1 MNDSRP
7 RVLIVSYT
15 PTSREPRI
23 IKQITEFRTK
33 YHVTTAGF
41 GPAPSGVDEHIELEH
56 LPRSHGLARIPGIFS
71 LLLLLRLHRQ
81 YVRLEPRD
89 RSSYRLLAGG
99 HWDVVV
105 AHDAQT
111 LYLASKLAPRYGI
124 LADMHEYAPKQNPA
138 SLIWNLLYQPYY
150 SWLCRTYVARAAA
163 VTTVSS
169 GIVDEYRR
177 EFGFES
183 SLVVN
188 ATPYQALE
196 IRPVGTTLRLVHSG
210 GVAPQRRL
218 DIMIQGVRESSADVI
233 LDLFLV
239 ADESPLMTQLR
250 SLAGDDQRIRFR
262 EPVPYDELVRT
273 LNDYDV
279 GLSIFPPTTF
289 NLAWCLPNKFF
300 DFVQARLGVI
310 VGPSPEMARLVGEY
324 GIGLVLPDFAPSSLA
339 AALDSLTAEQVLAWK
354 TASSRSVHELSG
366 EEQGKI
372 WGRIVAD
379 MLAAVPG
386 AV

>member
-15 PTSREPRI
+15 PTSQEPRI

-41 GPAPSGVDEHIELEH
+41 GPAPSGVDEHIELEY

-99 HWDVVV
+99 DWDVVV

-163 VTTVSS
+163 VTTVSA

-218 DIMIQGVRESSADVI
+218 DIMIQGVRESSADLI

-250 SLAGDDQRIRFR
+250 SLAGNDHRIRFR

>member
-23 IKQITEFRTK
+23 IKQITEFQTK

-41 GPAPSGVDEHIELEH
+41 GPAPSGVDEHIELEY

-99 HWDVVV
+99 DWDVVV

-111 LYLASKLAPRYGI
+111 QYVASKLAPRHGI

-138 SLIWNLLYQPYY
+138 SFIWNLLYQPYY

-218 DIMIQGVRESSADVI
+218 DIMIQGVRESSADLI

-250 SLAGDDQRIRFR
+250 SLAGNDHRIRFR

-310 VGPSPEMARLVGEY
+310 VGPSPEMARIVDQY
-324 GIGLVLPDFAPSSLA
+324 GFGLVLPDFEPSSLA
-339 AALDSLTAEQVLAWK
+339 AALESLTADQVAGWKAASAKNARNLA
-354 TASSRSVHELSG
+354 G

-372 WGRIVAD
+372 WGRIVAE
-379 MLAAVPG
+379 MLAVQS
-386 AV
+386 